1 MKEVI
6 TLEQVLNNKNF
17 EKEFNSI
24 IINNDKPISFKKE
37 DYKVIEGEP
46 IYTDTKKNGRS
57 GSAIAII
64 TPNTLAIYTSEHI
77 KYKNPVNWTKTVDE
91 AGFFQRSHII
101 GYRLSAKINEF
112 NNIFI
117 GTQYLNQNTM
127 YDTEQLIYDD
137 ISNNKREYIY
147 KVTPVYKF
155 KEDKVPFGILIEAKT
170 IDKKEKKEICR
181 FCYNIQD
188 GQKINYYDGSNKP
201 IEKVLKEKN
210 NVIEI
215 EKKTRKVNQEKLK
228 YKDYKINIKTEMF
241 HLLNSSCNALD
252 NVEAKYIQETT
263 AFEEDIIQKG
273 FKLCKKCI

>member
-17 EKEFNSI
+17 EQEFNSI
-24 IINNDKPISFKKE
+24 IINNDKPITLTKD

-46 IYTDTKKNGRS
+46 IYTDAKKNGRS

-91 AGFFQRSHII
+91 VGFFQRSHII

-127 YDTEQLIYDD
+127 YNIEQLIRESIFTKLHLY
-137 ISNNKREYIY
+137 INLKRIKYLLEY
-147 KVTPVYKF
+147 
-155 KEDKVPFGILIEAKT
+155 
-170 IDKKEKKEICR
+170 
-181 FCYNIQD
+181 
-188 GQKINYYDGSNKP
+188 
-201 IEKVLKEKN
+201 
-210 NVIEI
+210 
-215 EKKTRKVNQEKLK
+215 
-228 YKDYKINIKTEMF
+228 
-241 HLLNSSCNALD
+241 
-252 NVEAKYIQETT
+252 
-263 AFEEDIIQKG
+263 
-273 FKLCKKCI
+273 